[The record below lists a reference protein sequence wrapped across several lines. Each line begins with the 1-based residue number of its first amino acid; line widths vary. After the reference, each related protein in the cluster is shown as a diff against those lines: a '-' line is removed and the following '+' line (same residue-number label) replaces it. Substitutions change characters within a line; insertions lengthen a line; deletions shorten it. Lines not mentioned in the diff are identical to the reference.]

1 MCTAQNR
8 GSISWNFSNGR
19 FFFSFAE
26 WDDVSSRWVS
36 LLNLSFSN
44 ILISDLFIYYLRDIF
59 VFCRIFLFSF
69 FFCPC
74 DGMIYRVAGVKV
86 YVHSFSSFKIWFFFI
101 RFKMREKDAAVDAAI
116 VGEMKMDWRNALEAL
131 RNEKNDRECQNVK
144 GLNSIPFTKQCI
156 TIKNVSN
163 L

>member
-1 MCTAQNR
+1 MFFV
-8 GSISWNFSNGR
+8 GYFFSP
-19 FFFSFAE
+19 FFFG
-26 WDDVSSRWVS
+26 
-36 LLNLSFSN
+36 
-44 ILISDLFIYYLRDIF
+44 
-59 VFCRIFLFSF
+59 
-69 FFCPC
+69 PC